1 MDRTGS
7 LLKKGDGA
15 GNHRSLY
22 FLMFQYKDDIILPQC
37 LPMYIPTDA
46 ASRRKN
52 RIESTTLEDRL
63 VDCLR
68 RCWNDP
74 MYRRGI
80 SVSGKDHR
88 VLKRHIH
95 ALRVFRRNREI
106 NPELHAQLDRECV
119 EKYREAWTVTT
130 PKEKEAWR
138 IHCRN
143 EALLTTQI
151 WDESV
156 AETGLLEVDG
166 EQINLFG
173 ETEPKPVEK
182 DKPIGIPTEKVS
194 IEYIRSCIVEIE
206 KGKFPEYMPVR
217 ETAMQFTGNT
227 QKDFLRRSIQL
238 AKTQMQETKIGGR
251 FNQERVIRVA
261 SNMLAELHRSRQ
273 NEITFDF

>member
-1 MDRTGS
+1 
-7 LLKKGDGA
+7 
-15 GNHRSLY
+15 
-22 FLMFQYKDDIILPQC
+22 MFQYKDDIILPQR
-37 LPMYIPTDA
+37 LPMYIPTNA
-46 ASRRKN
+46 ASRRGN

-130 PKEKEAWR
+130 PKQKEAWR

-143 EALLTTQI
+143 EALLTTQV

-173 ETEPKPVEK
+173 EIEPKPVEK
-182 DKPIGIPTEKVS
+182 DKSIRIPTEKVS
-194 IEYIRSCIVEIE
+194 IEYIRYCIVEIE
-206 KGKFPEYMPVR
+206 TGKFPEYMPVR

-227 QKDFLRRSIQL
+227 QKDFLYRIIQL
-238 AKTQMQETKIGGR
+238 AKTQMQETKIGR

-273 NEITFDF
+273 NEITFDFRNK